1 MKATHYYS
9 IKILNKEFINL
20 DQLNYYELIKFFV
33 KI

>member
-9 IKILNKEFINL
+9 IKTLIKEFINL
-20 DQLNYYELIKFFV
+20 YQLNYYELIKLFV